1 MPSGKAAAIRDAFR
15 FVDKSDL
22 VLARNPCSKTGFTG
36 VIEVAGG
43 MFQARMQVKGDGRG
57 GVRKRRQESLGGLFD
72 SAQEAAEFLAIIK
85 RDGSQLGL
93 ASLNE
98 DGAPIKQNKQHKP
111 RAKPQPAAAPPLT
124 ERMQLPMATTL
135 GVPLPF
141 PVLHAPIVAASLM
154 PMQPLGYTPPFAA
167 HM

>member
-36 VIEVAGG
+36 VIPVAGG

-72 SAQEAAEFLAIIK
+72 SAQEAAEFA
-85 RDGSQLGL
+85 
-93 ASLNE
+93 E
-98 DGAPIKQNKQHKP
+98 
-111 RAKPQPAAAPPLT
+111 
-124 ERMQLPMATTL
+124 MQ
-135 GVPLPF
+135 
-141 PVLHAPIVAASLM
+141 
-154 PMQPLGYTPPFAA
+154 AA
-167 HM
+167 HAKRLSETIFCRTTS